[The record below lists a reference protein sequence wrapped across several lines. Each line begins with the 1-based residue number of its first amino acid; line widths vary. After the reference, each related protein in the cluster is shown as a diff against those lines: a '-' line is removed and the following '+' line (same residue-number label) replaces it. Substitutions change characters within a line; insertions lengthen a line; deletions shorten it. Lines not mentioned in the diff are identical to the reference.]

1 MRVWDRSGHI
11 PVTQRVIAVLWLS
24 FLMAGIATGVF
35 FSTIDPLELK
45 YCVSFPE
52 VSRTGAYTIG
62 FFLFWILTAS
72 SSLLA
77 VFFTYPARLEDAGSS
92 AANDS

>member
-1 MRVWDRSGHI
+1 MWDKVRKI
-11 PVTQRVIAVLWLS
+11 PKTQRVIATLWLS
-24 FLMAGIATGVF
+24 FLMAIVATGVF

-45 YCVSFPE
+45 YCVDFPE

-62 FFLFWILTAS
+62 FFLFWLLTAS

-77 VFFTYPARLEDAGSS
+77 VFFTYPSQLDEENEPEVSKE
-92 AANDS
+92 